1 MTTGALTQD
10 SHGHVSLQGA
20 ILLGFGAMPLGI
32 AAVDVGPSGVSRA
45 WVEVSNNVE
54 QARGVR
60 DHEACRIVTG

>member
-20 ILLGFGAMPLGI
+20 ILLGSGAMPLGI

-45 WVEVSNNVE
+45 WVEVSNDME

-60 DHEACRIVTG
+60 DHEACRAMTG